1 MTIRSR
7 RVLVLALLLLLVIS
21 GWLGVRALLAKG
33 QLEDARAQLRQVRTA
48 LESRDVPAARAA
60 TAEAVRH
67 TDRAV
72 GLTSDPLWRLAE
84 LTPIAG
90 RTLLTAGELAVVADQ
105 LTGEVLPELLD
116 AVDTVDPDA
125 FRRPDGSFDLAPLR
139 SAEQPLRDARQQAE
153 AAQQRLRDLPQS
165 LVLPPVAD
173 AREDLEDQTAE
184 LVGAVSGAVSGT
196 QIAPLVLGEDRPRRF
211 FVLVQQT
218 SESRGT
224 GGLPGGFVVLETEK
238 GRLCVTAQGSN
249 ADLRNEV
256 IPPPAG
262 VPADYVQHYRDFG
275 AFGLWQNIN
284 VSPDLPVVA
293 RVIAE
298 RWRRQ
303 SGQTVDGVIAVDS
316 QALAQ
321 LLRGAGPIP
330 LPGGRELRPED
341 IVDYLA
347 VGQYRDF
354 APPTGATGIDR
365 SEERKQVLARI
376 SQAATQRLVSGGG
389 DSEQLLLGIVEALRS
404 GHLRMTSWDAPLGP
418 LLADAGVDGA
428 LPKGEAP
435 VAYPV
440 VFNSTGGKLDHW
452 LERAVRYDAGP
463 CEGPRRRSTITVE
476 LRNAAP
482 TSGLPP
488 YLTTRIDENGLT
500 TSSTNA
506 VTLQVYGTRGAVL
519 EDASLDGQPISRR
532 VRSDGQFLRQ
542 SEEGGL
548 PMWHL
553 RVELPPEQTRRLELR
568 LVEPVVPGEA
578 RVPEQPLARPLSR
591 TVDVPAC

>member
-1 MTIRSR
+1 M
-7 RVLVLALLLLLVIS
+7 LVLALLLLLAIG
-21 GWLGVRALLAKG
+21 GWLGIRAVLAKG
-33 QLEDARAQLRQVRTA
+33 QLEDARAQLQQVRTA
-48 LESRDVPAARAA
+48 LESRDVPAARSAA
-60 TAEAVRH
+60 DAAADDTG
-67 TDRAV
+67 RAV
-72 GLTSDPLWRLAE
+72 SLTSDPLWRLVERVPVLGRSLRTSGGLAEVADE
-84 LTPIAG
+84 LTSGA
-90 RTLLTAGELAVVADQ
+90 
-105 LTGEVLPELLD
+105 LPPLLD
-116 AVDTVDPDA
+116 AVETVDPDS
-125 FRRPDGSFDLAPLR
+125 FRRTDGSFDLKPLQAAEEPLR
-139 SAEQPLRDARQQAE
+139 TALERAESAQDALE
-153 AAQQRLRDLPQS
+153 RLPRRL
-165 LVLPPVAD
+165 LAPPVGR
-173 AREDLEDQTAE
+173 ARTDLADQTAD
-184 LVGAVSGAVSGT
+184 LVDAVSGAVSGT
-196 QIAPLVLGEDRPRRF
+196 RIAPLVLGEDRPRRF

-238 GRLCVTAQGSN
+238 GRLRVTAQGSN

-262 VPADYVQHYRDFG
+262 VPADYVQHNRDFG

-428 LPKGEAP
+428 LPAGEAP

-452 LERAVRYDAGP
+452 LERSVRYEAGP

-476 LRNAAP
+476 LRNDAP

-488 YLTTRIDENGLT
+488 YLTTRIDENGVT
-500 TSSTNA
+500 MSATNA
-506 VTLQVYGTRGAVL
+506 VTLQVYGTRGALL
-519 EDASLDGQPISRR
+519 EGSSLDGEPISRR

-553 RVELPPEQTRRLELR
+553 RVELPPEETRRLELR